1 MVQSSLWNFN
11 YSFGGTILEMEKVN
25 QMGDECTGDI
35 DGWKLCAEPRSWT
48 MADLMGDAYSF
59 RRVNLVSDMR
69 SAILRVDTIET
80 SSRYRCIERF
90 YIGTK
95 DGNDYLWM
103 QFHPIITYRTLLEE
117 GSDLSNIEEFVSD
130 NDIEI
135 ILFNVENHSDDEK
148 VCVAIC
154 EKLKIQYLNINEY
167 STNYIPI
174 IQNCYGKMVMVN
186 ERGDDISDLC
196 NNLKV
201 LWANEAV

>member
-1 MVQSSLWNFN
+1 MAQSSLRNFI
-11 YSFGGTILEMEKVN
+11 YSFGGAVLEMEQVN
-25 QMGDECTGDI
+25 QKGDGCIGDN
-35 DGWKLCAEPRSWT
+35 DGWKLCTEPRGWS
-48 MADLMGDAYSF
+48 MADLMKPAGSLQ
-59 RRVNLVSDMR
+59 RVNLASDMR

-95 DGNDYLWM
+95 DGKDYLWM

-117 GSDLSNIEEFVSD
+117 GSDLSKIEEFVSD

-154 EKLKIQYLNINEY
+154 EKLRIQYLNINEY

-201 LWANEAV
+201 FLELG